1 MSQKTVLL
9 IDGDIVAYQAA
20 CISEVEIEWSNGV
33 WTLHSVFD
41 EAKYHVIRYINSVL
55 IKLGLDA
62 KDTVIINT
70 LTGSQNWRKDVLDTY
85 KGNRKGV
92 RKPLALRELKEWMT
106 AQFETH
112 TIQALEA
119 DDVMGMLATN
129 PEFYPECKKI
139 IVSEDKD
146 LQTIPTYLFNPAKDT
161 KPRHIT
167 EEMADHYHLCQ
178 ALAGDTT
185 DGYGGCPSIGMDTAD
200 TILRELQGWEQ
211 YEHTFKSGAR
221 KGLTEMR
228 WSKVEVSTPWEA
240 VVHAFAKQG
249 LSEEEAL
256 RQARVARILRH
267 SDFDYANNKVIL
279 WQP

>member
-20 CISEVEIEWSNGV
+20 CISEVEIQWSNDV

-55 IKLGLDA
+55 IKLGLDE
-62 KDTVIINT
+62 KDTVIVNT
-70 LTGSQNWRKDVLDTY
+70 LTGSLNWRKEVLETY
-85 KGNRKGV
+85 KGNRKDV
-92 RKPLALRELKEWMT
+92 RKPLALKELKQWMT
-106 AQFETH
+106 EQFETH
-112 TIQALEA
+112 YIPTLEA
-119 DDVMGMLATN
+119 DDVMGILSTS
-129 PEFYPECKKI
+129 PEFYPEHQKI

-146 LQTIPTYLFNPAKDT
+146 LQTIPSYLFNPAKDT
-161 KPRHIT
+161 VPRLIT

-185 DGYGGCPSIGMDTAD
+185 DGYSGCPSIGMDTAD
-200 TILRELQGWEQ
+200 TILKELQGWEQ

-221 KGLTEMR
+221 KGQTEMR
-228 WSKVEVSTPWEA
+228 WSKVQVETPWE
-240 VVHAFAKQG
+240 VVTHAFNKQG
-249 LSEEEAL
+249 LSEDEAL
-256 RQARVARILRH
+256 RQARVARILRY
-267 SDFDYANNKVIL
+267 SDFDSVNNKVIL